1 MYSKFSHPN
10 SVCMSYFSHLK
21 ISFYYSKCMFIGC
34 IKAIIHGIIPSMYL
48 TSTMATVTHL
58 SNELEKNNCK
68 K

>member
-1 MYSKFSHPN
+1 
-10 SVCMSYFSHLK
+10 MSYFSHLK